1 MDDIEKYDME
11 DDIFARVSFAKI
23 IKYWYLYVIFLF
35 LALIMAFFYQRY
47 QKPVYEA
54 YTTMFIK
61 GRQMDL
67 DQMNII
73 SGVSGGNFATN
84 DITKELTILQSYA
97 MKERTLK
104 NLDFTVTYLCDFK
117 CNTYDIYKN
126 NPFVVEIDKSQLQ
139 MTGSKYELQFIDDET
154 FTLSTEADVI
164 NMFDLA
170 NNVQVSH
177 SEESV
182 KLSGTYKFNQWID
195 NKYNRIRIRKTN
207 KFTQETTELKY
218 GFIINDMTSAIK
230 QNGNIVIDYDTK
242 QQSNVITIRIAGN
255 NQRKCVDYLNALT
268 NEFIRHELE
277 IKNEIFSRTITFI
290 DETMQSVKDSLLNSE
305 IDVHKFQKE
314 NKIVDLDLESNR
326 IVTDAAFWE
335 QKLNEAKFNIEYYNI
350 LKDYITSDLDDSEKI
365 IAPNIMNISDN
376 VLHGLI
382 QELIMLTDKRNASLQ
397 TTTEYSPTIQALNEQ
412 IKNTKNL
419 LNENINNLI
428 ENTNFTI
435 ANINKTLDSIENS
448 VAQLPETQRQLL
460 NLKRKFVFN
469 ENLYD
474 FLLKRRSETDLV
486 KASNTPDSEIIDKA
500 RIETTYPIN
509 KTKRNI
515 VVIIIMML
523 FIPTA
528 YIILKIILN
537 HNVESL
543 ADIKAATD
551 APIIGNIPLIKTKEG
566 VNVVLKN
573 PKSPTA
579 EAFRSVRTNLDFIL
593 QGKDKGVILVTSDMV
608 GAGKTFVSIN
618 LASIYA
624 IFGKKTLLVGFDLR
638 KPRLFKEFN
647 LNNNCGISS
656 YFTGRSNIDEIIQHV
671 DGYSNFDII
680 TGGPIPPNPAE
691 LIASE
696 RTHALMEELRG
707 RYDFIIV
714 DTAPLNFVSD
724 TYYLLNEADAI
735 AFVVRHNVNRRDTI
749 GTTIDDINKRSG
761 RNTSIIVN
769 GITGVFGRYGH
780 EYGYGYGYNY
790 GYGHKKGYYEDND
803 KY

>member
-1 MDDIEKYDME
+1 MNNIEKDNKE
-11 DDIFARVSFAKI
+11 DDIFARISFAKI

-35 LALIMAFFYQRY
+35 LALVMAFFYQRY

-67 DQMNII
+67 NQMNII
-73 SGVSGGNFATN
+73 SGIGGGNFATT

-104 NLDFTVTYLCDFK
+104 NLDFTITYLRDYK
-117 CNTYDIYKN
+117 YNSYDIYKN
-126 NPFVVEIDKSQLQ
+126 NPFVVEIDKSQPQ
-139 MTGSKYELQFIDDET
+139 MTGTKYELEIIDDET
-154 FTLSTEADVI
+154 FTLSTESDVI
-164 NMFDLA
+164 NMFDLE

-177 SEESV
+177 SEKSV

-195 NKYNRIRIRKTN
+195 NKYNKIRIRKTD
-207 KFTQETTELKY
+207 KFTEETAESKY
-218 GFIINDMTSAIK
+218 GFVINDMNTTIK
-230 QNGNIVIDYDTK
+230 RNGNIVIDYNTK
-242 QQSNVITIRIAGN
+242 QQSNVITIRIAGS

-277 IKNEIFSRTITFI
+277 IKNEIFSKTIMFI

-314 NKIVDLDLESNR
+314 NKILDLDLESNR
-326 IVTDAAFWE
+326 IITDAAFWE

-350 LKDYITSDLDDSEKI
+350 LKNYITNDLDDSDKI

-382 QELIMLTDKRNASLQ
+382 KELITLTDKKNLALQ
-397 TTTEYSPTIQALNEQ
+397 NTTEYGPTIQALNEQ

-509 KTKRNI
+509 QTKKKI
-515 VVIIIMML
+515 AVIIIIML
-523 FIPTA
+523 CIPTA

-537 HNVESL
+537 QNVESM

-551 APIIGNIPLIKTKEG
+551 APIIGNISLINIKKE
-566 VNVVLKN
+566 VSVVLKN
-573 PKSPTA
+573 PKSLMA
-579 EAFRSVRTNLDFIL
+579 EAFRSVRTNLDFML
-593 QGKDKGVILVTSDMV
+593 RGKDKGVILVTSDMA

-624 IFGKKTLLVGFDLR
+624 IFGKKTLLIGFDLR

-647 LNNNCGISS
+647 LSNSCGISS
-656 YFTGRSNIDEIIQHV
+656 YLTGRSNIDEIIQNV
-671 DGYSNFDII
+671 DGYSNFDVI

-707 RYDFIIV
+707 RYDFIII

-724 TYYLLNEADAI
+724 TYYLLNEADTI
-735 AFVVRHNVNRRDTI
+735 TFVVRHNVNRRDTI

-761 RNTSIIVN
+761 RSTSIIVN
-769 GITGVFGRYGH
+769 GITGVFGHHG
-780 EYGYGYGYNY
+780 YGYGYGY